1 MNKRQ
6 VNLLK
11 SLIIEDE
18 YLPIKYFSNK
28 LGISDK
34 TTSKDLKEIQAII
47 NSTGAKIDKRRGLG
61 IKLYYTSSQL
71 DVLNSK
77 LNKMKVSI
85 GDDDLI
91 HRRIQILLNLL
102 INTDKYTTIQK
113 LSDKYIVSRTSI
125 NNDLNEMED
134 KLSKYNLK
142 LSKTLKG
149 TKIIGSEINIRK
161 ALVFTIQE
169 YAKINPNYITEYQN
183 IRHEELNINQINTI
197 LNHETTSFFEE
208 LLNHIES
215 KLKLVIYE
223 PYYTNLL
230 THLLIMTNRIMRGNY
245 IAGNSEV
252 SDVVIVKNNDLYNIA
267 IYMIEKIED
276 KFKIKVS
283 KEEVGY
289 IYKYLTSIGLSYD
302 DMKNKEDKKH
312 DMPHVHFTNNLID
325 IVSQMSHRNYNI
337 RVTLY
342 ERLLL
347 HIKPML
353 NRVKYNIQIKNPLL
367 KDFLKEFKEEFL
379 VIKIACMLVCNKLGI
394 NMISDDE
401 VSYILTY
408 FISEDEKI
416 SETIKIRTLV
426 VCHSGYGTSQLLST
440 RLEKAFN
447 NIEVVDV
454 IASNSISNMD
464 LIDIDLIV
472 TTADLNIEKSFL
484 LVSAFLNEI
493 DKKNIKNFIDNILES
508 KRKSFS
514 NYHIKNI
521 EIESIDDI
529 SDIDEKE
536 LVYIKNNLYICLINS
551 LENLNIQYIT
561 EKDETGKRIFVINYS
576 DYKYLSK
583 ALRKI
588 IREFVTEE
596 NLNEK
601 H

>member
-1 MNKRQ
+1 
-6 VNLLK
+6 
-11 SLIIEDE
+11 
-18 YLPIKYFSNK
+18 
-28 LGISDK
+28 
-34 TTSKDLKEIQAII
+34 
-47 NSTGAKIDKRRGLG
+47 
-61 IKLYYTSSQL
+61 
-71 DVLNSK
+71 
-77 LNKMKVSI
+77 
-85 GDDDLI
+85 
-91 HRRIQILLNLL
+91 
-102 INTDKYTTIQK
+102 
-113 LSDKYIVSRTSI
+113 
-125 NNDLNEMED
+125 
-134 KLSKYNLK
+134 
-142 LSKTLKG
+142 
-149 TKIIGSEINIRK
+149 
-161 ALVFTIQE
+161 
-169 YAKINPNYITEYQN
+169 
-183 IRHEELNINQINTI
+183 
-197 LNHETTSFFEE
+197 
-208 LLNHIES
+208 
-215 KLKLVIYE
+215 
-223 PYYTNLL
+223 
-230 THLLIMTNRIMRGNY
+230 MRGNY
-245 IAGNSEV
+245 ISSNSEV

-267 IYMIEKIED
+267 IYMIEKIEE

-302 DMKNKEDKKH
+302 DMKHKEDKKH

-337 RVTLY
+337 RITLY

-353 NRVKYNIQIKNPLL
+353 NRVKYNIQINNPLL
-367 KDFLKEFKEEFL
+367 KDFLKEFKEEFF
-379 VIKIACMLVCNKLGI
+379 VIKIACMLVCNKLEI

-440 RLEKAFN
+440 RLEKSFN

-521 EIESIDDI
+521 EIESADDTGT
-529 SDIDEKE
+529 IDEKE
-536 LVYIKNNLYICLINS
+536 LVHIKDNIYIDLIKS
-551 LENLNIQYIT
+551 SENLNIQYIT
-561 EKDETGKRIFVINYS
+561 EKDKTGKRIFVINYF

-588 IREFVTEE
+588 IREFLTEE
-596 NLNEK
+596 NIDEK